1 MAISSNR
8 LLLNRYLH
16 FWLFYVYSF
25 ATGGMYN
32 FLFITVE
39 KRLLQL
45 RQLELDKM
53 NKLRKYLRLIEILVP
68 VLDMNFSTNSV
79 TKQNAFQTKCLLIKH
94 NELEQNL
101 FNPHWKNKWSSNKSC
116 FSFLNNKTMLLPSQ
130 NQHYWTCYQNLAT
143 Y

>member
-1 MAISSNR
+1 
-8 LLLNRYLH
+8 
-16 FWLFYVYSF
+16 
-25 ATGGMYN
+25 MYN

-101 FNPHWKNKWSSNKSC
+101 FNPH
-116 FSFLNNKTMLLPSQ
+116 
-130 NQHYWTCYQNLAT
+130 
-143 Y
+143 